1 MQDATRQL
9 KDTSFYIN
17 LTIIL
22 TLGYN
27 TKINTVIYEFEKQ
40 NLTTE
45 KTVNSLKLGNPKTGK
60 FYTSPKI
67 HKQGNP
73 GRPFVNSINLT
84 HVIYVSL

>member
-27 TKINTVIYEFEKQ
+27 TKINAVIYEFEKQ

-45 KTVNSLKLGNPKTGK
+45 KTVNSLKLGNPKQESFTLHLK
-60 FYTSPKI
+60 FISKEILGDLLLT
-67 HKQGNP
+67 Q
-73 GRPFVNSINLT
+73 SI
-84 HVIYVSL
+84 SRM